1 MKGIGGGLFFVLF
14 VGWAIYVMATPDS
27 CTRVSRISSPVRIGF
42 DGVRWLGQNWLSTE
56 SRLELLLW
64 SINADTWTQ
73 EVVAQTLYGSQNQ
86 CGGRK

>member
-1 MKGIGGGLFFVLF
+1 MKGVGGGLFFILF

-27 CTRVSRISSPVRIGF
+27 CTRVSRIGSPVRIAF

-73 EVVAQTLYGSQNQ
+73 EVVAQTLYGSDNQ
-86 CGGRK
+86 CGGKK